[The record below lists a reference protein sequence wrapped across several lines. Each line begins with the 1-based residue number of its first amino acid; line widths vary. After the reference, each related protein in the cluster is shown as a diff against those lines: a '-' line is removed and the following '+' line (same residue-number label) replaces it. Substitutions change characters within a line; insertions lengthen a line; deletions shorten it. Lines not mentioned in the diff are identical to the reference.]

1 MHKTSHRV
9 CDVPRRKSKVSLERV
24 AIRLP
29 TEVMLRIDKL
39 VERGLFKSRS
49 HLIKQALRE
58 LLSDPRFQEALKERD
73 DDDFPT
79 LRGR

>member
-1 MHKTSHRV
+1 M
-9 CDVPRRKSKVSLERV
+9 PRRRSKVPLERV

-39 VERGLFKSRS
+39 EKGLFKSRS

-58 LLSDPRFQEALKERD
+58 LLSDHEYQEALKERD
-73 DDDFPT
+73 DDFPT

>member
-1 MHKTSHRV
+1 M
-9 CDVPRRKSKVSLERV
+9 PRRRSKVPLERV

-39 VERGLFKSRS
+39 VEKGLFKSRS
-49 HLIKQALRE
+49 HLIRQALRE
-58 LLSDPRFQEALKERD
+58 LLSGYQEALKERD
-73 DDDFPT
+73 DDFPT

>member
-1 MHKTSHRV
+1 M
-9 CDVPRRKSKVSLERV
+9 PRRRSKVPLERV

-39 VERGLFKSRS
+39 VEKGLFKSRS

-58 LLSDPRFQEALKERD
+58 LLSDPGYQEALKERD
-73 DDDFPT
+73 DDFPT